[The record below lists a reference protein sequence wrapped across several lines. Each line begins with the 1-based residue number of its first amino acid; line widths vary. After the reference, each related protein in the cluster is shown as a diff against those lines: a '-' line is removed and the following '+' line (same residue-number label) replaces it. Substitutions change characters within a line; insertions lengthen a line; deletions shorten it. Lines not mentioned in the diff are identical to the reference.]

1 MDESKI
7 AGHLHA
13 LGLNKLEA
21 RVYVCLLSQPPM
33 TAYGVARKLGVAAA
47 NVYKAV
53 ESLSARGAVLVES
66 GDNRLCR
73 AVPASEFL
81 AHMEWAFRQ
90 RSKEASDALSK
101 LCPPESEDGWYKL
114 ESVPQALQRARE
126 MLGRAEKAA
135 VVDAFPRVLAE
146 LLPAIRM
153 AVKRG
158 VEVLVQAYEP
168 VQIAGAKVAVAATSA
183 QSVRLW
189 RSEQLNLAID
199 GRECIV
205 ALVDGALTRVHQGL
219 WSQSV
224 YLSCIVFAGLKSE
237 HTIHR
242 MYECLSGGDEL
253 NKLKKVLRSHRF
265 FVDAEVP
272 GQVELMRRY
281 TAAPD
286 AEEDR

>member
-1 MDESKI
+1 MDDSKI
-7 AGHLHA
+7 TDHLHA

-33 TAYGVARKLGVAAA
+33 TAYRVASRLGVAAA
-47 NVYKAV
+47 NVYKAI
-53 ESLSARGAVLVES
+53 ESLSARGAVLVEC
-66 GDNRLCR
+66 GDNRLCS
-73 AVPASEFL
+73 AVPAAEFL
-81 AHMEWAFRQ
+81 AQLEWDFRE
-90 RSKEASDALSK
+90 RSRKAAGALSK
-101 LCPPESEDGWYKL
+101 LRPAGADEGWYKL
-114 ESVPQALQRARE
+114 ESVPQVLQRARE
-126 MLGRAEKAA
+126 MLDRAEKIA
-135 VVDAFPRVLAE
+135 VVDAFPRVLVE
-146 LLPAIRM
+146 LLPAIRA

-158 VEVLVQAYEP
+158 VEVLVQSYERVRIP
-168 VQIAGAKVAVAATSA
+168 GAKVAVPRTSA

-205 ALVDGALTRVHQGL
+205 ALVDGALTHVHQGL
-219 WSQSV
+219 WSRSV

-242 MYECLSGGDEL
+242 MYECLGGDDEL

-265 FVDAEVP
+265 FVDADVP

-281 TAAPD
+281 TAAP
-286 AEEDR
+286 EEEGDR